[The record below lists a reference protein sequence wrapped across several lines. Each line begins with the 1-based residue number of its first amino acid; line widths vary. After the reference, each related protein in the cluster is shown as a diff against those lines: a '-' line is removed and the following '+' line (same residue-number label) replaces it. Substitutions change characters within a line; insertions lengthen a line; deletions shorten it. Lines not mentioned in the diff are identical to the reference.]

1 MKNVVL
7 SFSIFLGVGF
17 SAYAQI
23 EDAGPV
29 NNPSDG
35 VIDGIVL
42 KEHIPT
48 KRMIPYESVR
58 EADIMWEKRVWQTID
73 LRERMNHALYYPL
86 DEITANGD
94 WIKHGER
101 WSLWTVLRHNI
112 INGKITA
119 YCPFNPNYQPSV
131 DGDQL
136 KYPIVPQPGM
146 TYYTDSVF
154 RKALE
159 EYRMFG
165 QLGPIS
171 DTPISNSYGEDSTVF
186 SEETGLLEPV
196 FPDREMEWITSK
208 DIIQYRIKE
217 EWFFDKERSV
227 LDQRIIA
234 LAPVVYRKETT
245 PQGETQI
252 LGTRE
257 LFWVYFPECRFVFNN
272 YFSYNDKNDAQ
283 WMSFDDLFWK
293 RRFTSVIYKESN
305 NFDRTIDAYR
315 SGIDALRES
324 EKIKEGIRTFEHD
337 LWDY

>member
-1 MKNVVL
+1 MKKLFFSWTVL
-7 SFSIFLGVGF
+7 MFAGTLS
-17 SAYAQI
+17 AQI

-42 KEHIPT
+42 KEHVPT

-86 DEITANGD
+86 DEINAEGD
-94 WIKHGER
+94 WIKHSER

-112 INGKITA
+112 INGKITI
-119 YCPFNPNYQPSV
+119 YCPFNPNYQHSK

-136 KYPIVPQPGM
+136 KYPILPQPGM
-146 TYYTDSVF
+146 TYYTDSVYQ
-154 RKALE
+154 KQLAD
-159 EYRMFG
+159 YQMFG
-165 QLGPIS
+165 KLGPESTEALS
-171 DTPISNSYGEDSTVF
+171 DQWGQDSTYIDENGVMQ
-186 SEETGLLEPV
+186 TAYAP
-196 FPDREMEWITSK
+196 REMEWFTSK
-208 DIIQYRIKE
+208 DIVQYRIKE

-234 LAPVVYRKETT
+234 LAPVVYNKDES
-245 PQGETQI
+245 GQI
-252 LGTRE
+252 IGTRE

-272 YFSYNDKNDAQ
+272 YFSYNDHNDAQ

-293 RRFTSVIYKESN
+293 RRFTSIIYKESN
-305 NFDRTIDAYR
+305 TFDRTVDTYR